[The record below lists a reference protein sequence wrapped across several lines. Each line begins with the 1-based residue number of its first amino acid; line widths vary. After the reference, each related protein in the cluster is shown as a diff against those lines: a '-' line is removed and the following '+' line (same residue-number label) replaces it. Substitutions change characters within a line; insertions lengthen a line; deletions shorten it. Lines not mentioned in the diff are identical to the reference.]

1 MNWHTAAKLFQTMKN
16 KPKFL
21 NKAKQM
27 ILWKK
32 NVCVMEMIASKN
44 STLIVKSTQTFDK
57 QAPKRRIN

>member
-1 MNWHTAAKLFQTMKN
+1 MNWHTVAKLLQTMKN
-16 KPKFL
+16 QPKFL

-27 ILWKK
+27 MLWK
-32 NVCVMEMIASKN
+32 NVCVMEMTASKN

>member
-1 MNWHTAAKLFQTMKN
+1 MNWQAAPEPKHKMKN
-16 KPKFL
+16 KPKFF

-27 ILWKK
+27 TLWK
-32 NVCVMEMIASKN
+32 NACDMVMTSSKN